1 MEVELKYFLF
11 LPWTWKIEPLNTLKL
26 KAFFLAISS
35 VTFHM
40 CLDIGR
46 DDDDDYNDG
55 ESSDEDYYE

>member
-1 MEVELKYFLF
+1 MEVQLKYFLF
-11 LPWTWKIEPLNTLKL
+11 LPWTWKIKPLNTLKP

-40 CLDIGR
+40 WLVIGR